1 MRKKKTVNNP
11 LRNIAVFC
19 IIVACLLGVKYY
31 LSGGFS
37 FLTERENAKTRATEE
52 VQVNETPEVKNDNS
66 KEYTYIYFLYVK
78 PDGENIFTKIQR
90 ELPENENKLNFAI
103 KELLKG
109 PNADEVSKKYYSEIP
124 SGTKVLSVMEN
135 DSKVIINLSSD
146 FQYGGGSD
154 SLYSRMQQLLKTVLA
169 NTSNKKVYL
178 YLDGQQADV
187 IGGEGIMIKQPLEE
201 DSLFDE

>member
-1 MRKKKTVNNP
+1 MRKKKSTNNP
-11 LRNIAVFC
+11 LRNLAIFC
-19 IIVACLLGVKYY
+19 VIVACLLGIKYY
-31 LSGGFS
+31 YSGGFS
-37 FLTERENAKTRATEE
+37 FLTEGENAQTRAKEE
-52 VQVNETPEVKNDNS
+52 APAKENTEVKNDNS
-66 KEYTYIYFLYVK
+66 KEYTYIYFLDVK

-90 ELPENENKLNFAI
+90 ELPQNENKLNFAI
-103 KELLKG
+103 KDLLKG
-109 PNADEVSKKYYSEIP
+109 PNSDEVSKKYYSEIP
-124 SGTKVLSVMEN
+124 PATKVLSVMEN
-135 DSKVIINLSSD
+135 DNKVIINLSSD

-187 IGGEGIMIKQPLEE
+187 IGGEGVMIKQPLEE